1 MTCLRLAVVVLTLAA
16 ISASAQSQDPSDY
29 DRVLVPVFFNS
40 RGAFGSFWT
49 TDVTATNLSG
59 NPIVVARPL
68 FGVYVPSCLP
78 GCSCSPRNDIGAYGA
93 SSMCDEVAS
102 RSGVIVYVPKGVT
115 PDDLQWDGHIRDLSR
130 QADSAGTQIPIVRE
144 SELRVSHMSL
154 PHIASGPNF
163 RSALRVYSYDAGTEV
178 GIAIYDERAG
188 MLVRDQLKL
197 TSDQTAGPFPM
208 HPQFAMI
215 GDLAAAYPELA
226 SATHLR
232 IEIVIPQPLADPP
245 HFNHAWAFV
254 STTNNTTQQVTITSP
269 Q

>member
-1 MTCLRLAVVVLTLAA
+1 MTCRPLAVAVLTLAA
-16 ISASAQSQDPSDY
+16 ISARPQSQNPSDY

-40 RGAFGSFWT
+40 SGAFGSLWT

-59 NPIVVARPL
+59 NPIIVARPV
-68 FGVYVPSCLP
+68 FGIYVPNCLP
-78 GCSCSPRNDIGAYGA
+78 GCSCLPRNDIGAYGA
-93 SSMCDEVAS
+93 SPMCDAVAS

-115 PDDLQWDGHIRDLSR
+115 RDDLQWDGHIRDLSR

-154 PHIASGPNF
+154 PHIAGGPNF
-163 RSALRVYSYDAGTEV
+163 RSALRVYSYDIGTEV
-178 GIAIYDERAG
+178 GIVIYDERDR
-188 MLVRDQLKL
+188 MLAQDQLKL
-197 TSDQTAGPFPM
+197 TSDQTADPFPM
-208 HPQFAMI
+208 HPQFAII
-215 GDLAAAYPELA
+215 GDLAAAYPQLA

-245 HFNHAWAFV
+245 RFNRAWAFV